1 MEHEIIF
8 ANNLVPVADERLV
21 HFFYIRERPLAI
33 LNDVAMAYM
42 RISSEP
48 NLIFSAEL
56 YYTLFSLHTLLIL

>member
-1 MEHEIIF
+1 MEHVIILTNHF
-8 ANNLVPVADERLV
+8 VPVADERLV
-21 HFFYIRERPLAI
+21 HLFYVQERALAI

-56 YYTLFSLHTLLIL
+56 YNTLFSLHTLLIL